1 MKSKVVVIGGG
12 TGIFTVLLGLKR
24 YPVQISAIISMAD
37 SGGSTK
43 ILREDFGILPPGDV
57 RRALVAL
64 SRSEKLLANLFNY
77 RFDKGAL
84 NGHNFG
90 NLLITALERITGSFE
105 SALSEAGKLLNT
117 RGEVIPVTL
126 GNTNLYAL
134 LEDGKVIEGEAD
146 IDVPKHNANLKIE
159 KVYLK
164 PKVKANKKALSAIRE
179 ADLII
184 IGPGD
189 LYTSIIPNLLVRGIP
204 EAIKKSRAKKV
215 YICNLT
221 TKFGETNNFTSPDFV
236 CSLERYLG
244 KNILD
249 FVIINTK
256 KPTKERILKYEKEK
270 AAFVKCQNK
279 NFMNR
284 KIKII
289 KGNFLRK
296 KGFIRHD
303 PERLAKVLLKILEN
317 KR

>member
-12 TGIFTVLLGLKR
+12 TGIFTVLLGLKK

-77 RFDKGAL
+77 RFDKGIL

-105 SALSEAGKLLNT
+105 SALSEAGRLLNI

-134 LEDGKVIEGEAD
+134 LENGKVIEGEAD
-146 IDVPKHNANLKIE
+146 IDVPKHNANLKIQ

-164 PKVKANKKALSAIRE
+164 PKVKANRRAISAIKS
-179 ADLII
+179 ADLVV

-189 LYTSIIPNLLVRGIP
+189 LYTSIIPNLLVKGIP
-204 EAIKKSRAKKV
+204 EAIKRSRAKKV
-215 YICNLT
+215 YVCNLT
-221 TKFGETNNFTSPDFV
+221 TKFGETNNFTGTDFV
-236 CSLERYLG
+236 CTLEKYLG

-249 FVIINTK
+249 FVIINAK
-256 KPTKERILKYEKEK
+256 KPTRERILKYEKER
-270 AAFVKCQNK
+270 ADFVRCEVK
-279 NFMNR
+279 NFKNR
-284 KIKII
+284 KLKVI
-289 KGNFLRK
+289 KGGFLRK
-296 KGFIRHD
+296 KGFVRHD
-303 PERLAKVLLKILEN
+303 PEKLARTIMRICE
-317 KR
+317 

>member
-105 SALSEAGKLLNT
+105 SALSEAGKLLNI

-134 LEDGKVIEGEAD
+134 LEDGSVIEGEAD

-164 PKVKANKKALSAIRE
+164 PKVKANKKAISAITS
-179 ADLII
+179 ADLIV

-189 LYTSIIPNLLVRGIP
+189 LYTSIIPNLLVKGIP
-204 EAIKKSRAKKV
+204 EAIKKSKAKKV

-244 KNILD
+244 NNILD
-249 FVIINTK
+249 FVIVNTK

-279 NFMNR
+279 NFKNR
-284 KIKII
+284 KLKII
-289 KGNFLRK
+289 KGDFLRK
-296 KGFIRHD
+296 KGFVRHD
-303 PERLAKVLLKILEN
+303 PERLAKTLINVLK
-317 KR
+317 